1 MTAITNLI
9 QRKVIDSKVIL
20 NDNVVN
26 SLCKIIEGNIK
37 TVTVYHKNVCWK
49 AVFGILNTCYKS
61 IQKYEKL
68 PHLLNLILDNT
79 FNETINL
86 KYMNFDSKLKNYFI
100 LFGSI
105 FEQEQ
110 LELKQGKFSNFNEIV
125 KFEENHDFNHQCNL
139 NFLWFRFFYSI
150 FSQKHDNSINSFKL
164 FRDDLIKV
172 FNPYMSDDQKME
184 IMLNLKVITQF
195 LNYLFLNS
203 IMDYNNLKIIIE
215 TLNSSINEVLI
226 YLYNECL
233 TDFNKL
239 LSGHQETT
247 INLQKVSIIR
257 EMFVIIEEYILLI
270 SRFNLIEYDNTIGK
284 SICNYLSQI
293 TKLSFQK
300 IQIIDLFTLDRLIQY
315 LQFNLNGYLILKLF
329 NQFSSKFINFTEYE
343 NQLSFDYFLG
353 FLKNILSNQDNL
365 EKVEK
370 TLQIEK
376 SIKVYNNIILN
387 LTKTY
392 SFLSKI
398 KPQTLFIQSY
408 LCVDFI
414 TDNLEKM
421 NEGDLKY
428 IFIYVQN
435 YMQHL
440 LNNSNKIDYDFI
452 NNYIEKS
459 IHVLKEKKENIS
471 FLNVNSFLQGFL
483 SKKAIEL
490 FSSTSEGVEILT
502 VLFNKM
508 IDLNENKYH
517 IFLRVASS
525 MFFAFILE
533 HPEFYMNLDEIL
545 INLSESRVL
554 LNKSRSV
561 EVKIP
566 I

>member
-9 QRKVIDSKVIL
+9 QKEVINSKVIL
-20 NDNVVN
+20 NENVVS

-49 AVFGILNTCYKS
+49 ALIGILGTCTKS
-61 IQKYEKL
+61 KQNYEKL
-68 PHLLNLILDNT
+68 PHLLNLILENT

-86 KYMNFDSKLKNYFI
+86 KYMNFDSQSKNYFI
-100 LFGSI
+100 LFENW
-105 FEQEQ
+105 FEKEQ
-110 LELKQGKFSNFNEIV
+110 LNLNEGKYSSFIEMV
-125 KFEENHDFNHQCNL
+125 KFEENQVFNHECNL
-139 NFLWFRFFYSI
+139 NFLWFKIFYSL
-150 FSQKHDNSINSFKL
+150 FRHKHDDSIITFKL
-164 FRDDLIKV
+164 FRDDLVKV
-172 FNPYMSDDQKME
+172 FNPYMSIDQKKE
-184 IMLNLKVITQF
+184 ILLNLKVITQF

-203 IMDYNNLKIIIE
+203 IMDYSNLRMIIE
-215 TLNSSINEVLI
+215 PLNSSINEVLI
-226 YLYNECL
+226 YLFNECL

-239 LSGHQETT
+239 LTGHQETT
-247 INLQKVSIIR
+247 TNLEKVCIIR
-257 EMFVIIEEYILLI
+257 EMFNCLEEYILFI
-270 SRFNLIEYDNTIGK
+270 SRFNLIEFDSTIGK
-284 SICNYLSQI
+284 SICKYLSQI
-293 TKLSFQK
+293 SELNFHK

-315 LQFNLNGYLILKLF
+315 LQFNLNCYLNLKIF
-329 NQFSSKFINFTEYE
+329 NQFSSKFINFSEYE
-343 NQLSFDYFLG
+343 NQLSFEYLLG
-353 FLKNILSNQDNL
+353 FLKNVLFNQDNL

-370 TLQIEK
+370 SLQIEK
-376 SIKVYNNIILN
+376 TIKVYNNIIVN
-387 LTKTY
+387 LTKTF

-398 KPQTLFIQSY
+398 KPQILFDQSY

-440 LNNSNKIDYDFI
+440 LNNSNIIDYDFI
-452 NNYIEKS
+452 NNYIERS
-459 IHVLKEKKENIS
+459 IHVLNEKKENIS

-525 MFFAFILE
+525 MFFSFILE
-533 HPEFYMNLDEIL
+533 HPEYYMNLDEIL
-545 INLSESRVL
+545 INLSESRVK
-554 LNKSRSV
+554 LNKSRSA